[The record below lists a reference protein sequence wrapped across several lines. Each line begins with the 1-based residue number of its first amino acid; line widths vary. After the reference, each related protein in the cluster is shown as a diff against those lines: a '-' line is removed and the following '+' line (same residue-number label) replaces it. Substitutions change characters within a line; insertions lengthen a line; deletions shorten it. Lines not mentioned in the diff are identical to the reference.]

1 MERLLNLL
9 QEFYWENRKFSN
21 DDWLL
26 TMTNWV
32 ENLSGAYA
40 QTYII
45 SLKGGFV
52 KWLVENDKIDTR
64 KVAEKRE
71 EDWWSIVN
79 YNHDEETKTI
89 ETMIEYWTDNTLMAL
104 STSNSPIEDI
114 ILYLK

>member
-45 SLKGGFV
+45 SLKGGFI
-52 KWLVENDKIDTR
+52 KWLVDNDKIRKDIYRPIPLRIKATYEDGVVYHDKLEDRIIMLLSISDT
-64 KVAEKRE
+64 
-71 EDWWSIVN
+71 
-79 YNHDEETKTI
+79 
-89 ETMIEYWTDNTLMAL
+89 
-104 STSNSPIEDI
+104 PIEDLI
-114 ILYLK
+114 SYLK

>member
-1 MERLLNLL
+1 MEKLLNLL

-45 SLKGGFV
+45 SKQGWFI
-52 KWLVENDKIDTR
+52 KWLVENDKIDL
-64 KVAEKRE
+64 ENE
-71 EDWWSIVN
+71 ELISLMSELWERRNPVKCLLMLLSIQ
-79 YNHDEETKTI
+79 DE
-89 ETMIEYWTDNTLMAL
+89 
-104 STSNSPIEDI
+104 PINFLVS
-114 ILYLK
+114 ILK

>member
-21 DDWLL
+21 ENWLL

-45 SLKGGFV
+45 SKQGWFIT
-52 KWLVENDKIDTR
+52 WLVDNDKIDLD
-64 KVAEKRE
+64 KVKVLSVFQETWYYNRYQSLLMIL
-71 EDWWSIVN
+71 SIQ
-79 YNHDEETKTI
+79 DE
-89 ETMIEYWTDNTLMAL
+89 
-104 STSNSPIEDI
+104 PIRFLCE
-114 ILYLK
+114 ILK